1 MSKLRIV
8 SWNVKH
14 FKGVPSRV
22 NRVVD
27 FLSDQ
32 NPDVFTLIEVKSSEV
47 FDALTEKMPNYQFHI
62 TDGPQVQELLVGVK
76 RSIAGAYFSQ
86 RTEFKSGNKSL
97 RPGALLSLKKNNK
110 TYTVLFLHAKSM
122 TDPKG
127 LGIRDDQFSKIKKLK
142 KRLDEIAGGRGKAN
156 LVVIGDLNTM
166 GMKYPYDHSISAATE
181 LRKLDRMLG
190 GVTVQMNRLAKSEPL
205 TYASESLRLQSD
217 LDHVL
222 VSNQL
227 EVIPAGGHDVKV
239 IGWPQEPTNT
249 AKKRWIRSYSDH
261 ALLRVD
267 IDV

>member
-1 MSKLRIV
+1 MSKVRIA

-14 FKGVPSRV
+14 FKGEPSRV

-27 FLSDQ
+27 FLDHHK
-32 NPDVFTLIEVKSSEV
+32 PDIFTLIEVTSADV
-47 FDALTEKMPNYQFHI
+47 FKALTEKMPGYHFHI

-76 RSIAGAYFSQ
+76 RTVEGAYFSQ
-86 RTEFKSGNKSL
+86 RTEFKSGNSKL
-97 RPGALLSLKKNNK
+97 RPGALLTFKKQTK
-110 TYTVLFLHAKSM
+110 IYTVLFLHAKSM

-127 LGIRDDQFSKIKKLK
+127 LGLRDDQFDKIRRLK
-142 KRLDEIAGGRGKAN
+142 KRLDEKAGGKGKAN

-166 GMKYPYDHSISAATE
+166 GMKYPYNQSISAETE
-181 LRKLDRMLG
+181 LRKLDRLIAG
-190 GVTVQMNRLAKSEPL
+190 KTVQMRRLSKSHSL
-205 TYASESLRLQSD
+205 TYASQSLSLQSD

-227 EVIPAGGHDVKV
+227 NVKTSSGHEVRVF
-239 IGWPQEPTNT
+239 GWPEESTDS
-249 AKKRWIRSYSDH
+249 AKKRWIKSFSDH